1 MLFFIIIAVSII
13 FGIASF
19 TDTAVTALRILNTGV
34 SLTNSYNITRDIPYG
49 SEPWQKLDIY
59 RAQDSDEN
67 TPVIVFFFGGGW
79 SWGDKTYFEFV
90 ADSFV
95 RKGYTVAIP
104 NYVLYPKGKFPQ
116 FVEDGAMATAW
127 VKNNID
133 KYQGSTNKVFL
144 VGHSAGAY
152 IAAMAVTDERYLQQA
167 GEDTPFIKGVAGIAG
182 PYNFTPKAQKYVAIF
197 GRENFELMKVANH
210 VTGSEPPM
218 ILLHGEGD
226 TTVGKFNQETM
237 ATALAQENV
246 KHKSVLYGD
255 DITHIK
261 ILLKLHPWFAGKV
274 NVAEDIDNFFKTL
287 D

>member
-1 MLFFIIIAVSII
+1 MLFIIIPVSII
-13 FGIASF
+13 VFIDLL
-19 TDTAVTALRILNTGV
+19 TDTAATALRVLNTGV
-34 SLTNSYNITRDIPYG
+34 SLTNSYKITRDTSYG
-49 SEPWQKLDIY
+49 TEPWQKLDIY
-59 RAQDSDEN
+59 RAQDADEN

-79 SWGDKTYFEFV
+79 SWGDKAYFEFV

-116 FVEDGAMATAW
+116 FVQDGAKAIVW

-133 KYQGSTNKVFL
+133 KYQGNADNIFL

-152 IAAMAVTDERYLQQA
+152 IAAMAATDERYLQQA
-167 GEDTPFIKGVAGIAG
+167 GEDMLFIKGVAGIAG
-182 PYNFTPKAQKYVAIF
+182 PYNFTPKAQEYVAIF

-210 VTGSEPPM
+210 MTGSEPPM
-218 ILLHGEGD
+218 ILLHGNGD
-226 TTVGKFNQETM
+226 TTVGRFNQETM
-237 ATALAQENV
+237 ATALAQGNV
-246 KHKSVLYGD
+246 KHKSVLYDD
-255 DITHIK
+255 DITHTK

-274 NVAEDIDNFFKTL
+274 NVTEDIDNFFKTL